1 MHWNLNR
8 NQGELLCGVLS
19 HKCESVIV
27 IIIMIMI
34 MIIIIIIIII
44 IRFFL
49 LIIHC
54 ANRRATI
61 YIAIKYE

>member
-27 IIIMIMI
+27 IIIMI
-34 MIIIIIIIII
+34 IIIIII

-61 YIAIKYE
+61 YIAIK

>member
-8 NQGELLCGVLS
+8 NQGELLCGGLS

-27 IIIMIMI
+27 IIIMI
-34 MIIIIIIIII
+34 IIIIIIIII

-61 YIAIKYE
+61 YIAIK

>member
-27 IIIMIMI
+27 IIIMI
-34 MIIIIIIIII
+34 IIIIIIIIM
-44 IRFFL
+44 RFFL

>member
-27 IIIMIMI
+27 III

>member
-27 IIIMIMI
+27 III

-61 YIAIKYE
+61 YIAIK

>member
-1 MHWNLNR
+1 MHW

-27 IIIMIMI
+27 IIIM
-34 MIIIIIIIII
+34 IIIIIII

>member
-27 IIIMIMI
+27 IIIMI
-34 MIIIIIIIII
+34 IIIII